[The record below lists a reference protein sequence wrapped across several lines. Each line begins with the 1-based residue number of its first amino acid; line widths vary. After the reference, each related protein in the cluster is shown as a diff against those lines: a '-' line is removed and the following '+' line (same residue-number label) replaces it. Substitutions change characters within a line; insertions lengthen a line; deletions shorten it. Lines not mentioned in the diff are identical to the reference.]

1 MKARAPFARVGLVIE
16 ILLVLGIVALGVV
29 VVAVSMSLP
38 GTPGSRPA
46 QLAAG
51 TPGASPTR
59 ELIPMGNAHIPTT
72 NACIL
77 CHGAGG
83 EVKTIPAM
91 LHPLEGWRR
100 CVVCH
105 TNGAL
110 GRTAPGHEDIAEEE
124 CLNCHK
130 IAEAGPAITQPHAAL
145 HDQRCLDCHGSVAH
159 LPSSMAS
166 TKETGCVLCH
176 KAAALPPPS
185 YPHVQDA
192 RLSCRTCHQSAEV
205 GALPIDHAL
214 RADSSCLLCHEII
227 VHGASPSPGGST
239 PSPGVEPLPTPSP
252 P

>member
-1 MKARAPFARVGLVIE
+1 MKARAPVARVNRVIEIILVVGVVALGLVI
-16 ILLVLGIVALGVV
+16 
-29 VVAVSMSLP
+29 VAVFMSLP

-46 QLAAG
+46 QLAVG

-59 ELIPMGNAHIPTT
+59 ELISMGNAHIPTT

-91 LHPLEGWRR
+91 LHPIEGWRR

-110 GRTAPGHEDIAEEE
+110 GRTAPGHDDIAEEE

-130 IAEAGPAITQPHAAL
+130 IAEAGPAITQPHAKL

-166 TKETGCVLCH
+166 TSETGCVLCH
-176 KAAALPPPS
+176 KAADLPPPS
-185 YPHVQDA
+185 YPHVADA
-192 RLSCRTCHQSAEV
+192 RLSCRTCHQSAEI

-214 RADSSCLLCHEII
+214 RADDSCLLCHEIV
-227 VHGASPSPGGST
+227 VHGASASPPWAS
-239 PSPGVEPLPTPSP
+239 PSP